1 MSEIEKFTTA
11 PGLTFD
17 ALVTGQPGA
26 PLVLLLHGF
35 AESMNCWRAQVAALA
50 AAGYRAVAPGQRGYS
65 PGARPDTDDSA
76 NYHIERLMD
85 DAMAVVGASGH
96 GDRRFHGGPSGL
108 TERPA
113 KARGT
118 SPLAKCCPATIGA
131 TRHGQRYSQG
141 SAGGARART
150 SQGFAFNHTDLSNR
164 RPAVE
169 RRTGIA
175 SQQPLLIRFLRTLG
189 FFVMA
194 GLVPAIHVFPNR
206 ARPKT

>member
-1 MSEIEKFTTA
+1 MSEIEKFTAA

-85 DAMAVVGASGH
+85 DAMAVGRLDFSSWPGSSRPSTSFLIER
-96 GDRRFHGGPSGL
+96 GPRR
-108 TERPA
+108 E
-113 KARGT
+113 
-118 SPLAKCCPATIGA
+118 CPA
-131 TRHGQRYSQG
+131 QG
-141 SAGGARART
+141 RA
-150 SQGFAFNHTDLSNR
+150 
-164 RPAVE
+164 
-169 RRTGIA
+169 
-175 SQQPLLIRFLRTLG
+175 
-189 FFVMA
+189 
-194 GLVPAIHVFPNR
+194 
-206 ARPKT
+206 